1 MPFPLDGPS
10 FALTRCPA
18 LWWVRAG
25 CSASLQ
31 ILGKVWLLV
40 WCLSTTQGH
49 GQTGVSAVLRSLETE
64 RDDFILVLYFFVL
77 LDG

>member
-10 FALTRCPA
+10 FALTP
-18 LWWVRAG
+18 LWWVWAG
-25 CSASLQ
+25 CWASPQ
-31 ILGKVWLLV
+31 ILGKVWLQM

-49 GQTGVSAVLRSLETE
+49 GQTGVSAVLGSLETE
-64 RDDFILVLYFFVL
+64 REDFILVLYFFVL